1 VRLRA
6 CRRRMEC
13 ADVFDRSAAE
23 TMNTRAENAIC
34 AAHQMITSLENHVT
48 IGCFASL
55 PPS

>member
-1 VRLRA
+1 VRLRV

-23 TMNTRAENAIC
+23 TINARAENAIC
-34 AAHQMITSLENHVT
+34 AAQRMITSLENHVT